1 MAHYSRLGQ
10 TGRPGRER
18 PWSSRK
24 EGNHGL
30 HGSTLP
36 DVGLKDRLATRK
48 RPSAVY
54 SLRVD
59 DDRVARSE
67 LAAAQ
72 VDGDEDRIV
81 AAQLAVEACYEQ
93 LTVTALAPVEF
104 EALLE
109 EHPPP
114 ADQRQKMFNP
124 KTFVPALLVACV
136 DSDVDEE
143 TWADYTTTG
152 AMTIGEVGG
161 LFQVAWDVNYREPS
175 ADLLKG

>member
-1 MAHYSRLGQ
+1 M
-10 TGRPGRER
+10 
-18 PWSSRK
+18 
-24 EGNHGL
+24 
-30 HGSTLP
+30 
-36 DVGLKDRLATRK
+36 GLKDRLAARQ
-48 RPSAVY
+48 RPIATWQ
-54 SLRVD
+54 LRVD
-59 DDRVARSE
+59 DDSIARSE

-72 VDGDEDRIV
+72 ADGDETRIV
-81 AAQLAVEACYEQ
+81 AAQLAIEACYER

-109 EHPPP
+109 EHPAP
-114 ADQRQKMFNP
+114 AGQKQKMFNP
-124 KTFVPALLVACV
+124 KTFVPALLAACV